1 MTDFQK
7 IIVYLAVVVAVA
19 GGAVALGL
27 WSLVPLLTGLSVLV
41 VVVITAVTMQVRRAT
56 GGARVVTARVLSV
69 SAIPSNAGIKAACTM
84 KLSMNL
90 PGRGRVETKLRD
102 PAVPLERWPNV
113 GQAFPVEIY
122 RNNPHRRAHIRWDLV
137 EAGFVRSPSTST
149 AAGETPDVVWEN
161 AEEPVVYSPTPPR
174 RPRRTAPPQRE
185 PVREPVRE
193 PERVPAP
200 PLYED
205 FVDDAPAASASPS
218 DATHSESARPEP
230 YGPDPYRT
238 DAYRAEVTDVQPDQD
253 LDEQTV
259 RTGPH
264 PTAYLGDVSDATTR
278 RLPPPPGQTNGHD
291 PDGIDPA
298 DFEAP
303 RLTPPR
309 LEPMALPD
317 FDPAHIDTRDFYDEP
332 PAVTI
337 PQPRDP
343 STPPPPPP
351 GNETPLPVS
360 DLARSL
366 RFYRDVLRFTV
377 SASSA
382 DSAVVQSG
390 STRLRLEA
398 GAGSDDLTPGT
409 VHVEVDDSE
418 TACAELR
425 ARGIRLLQTP
435 VATGG
440 DWDGPQLWRA
450 RVRDP
455 DGHDV
460 ELVEWRQRP

>member
-7 IIVYLAVVVAVA
+7 IVVYLAVVVAVA
-19 GGAVALGL
+19 GAAVALGL
-27 WSLVPLLTGLSVLV
+27 WSLVPLVAGLSVLV
-41 VVVITAVTMQVRRAT
+41 IVVITAITLQVRRAT
-56 GGARVVTARVLSV
+56 SGVRVVTARVLSV
-69 SAIPSNAGIKAACTM
+69 SAIPASAGIKAACTM
-84 KLSMNL
+84 KLSMHL

-102 PAVPLERWPNV
+102 PAVPLERWPSV
-113 GQAFPVEIY
+113 GQAFPVEVY

-137 EAGFVRSPSTST
+137 EAGMVGAPAAS
-149 AAGETPDVVWEN
+149 AEAGELPDMIWEN
-161 AEEPVVYSPTPPR
+161 AEEPAVYSPTPPR
-174 RPRRTAPPQRE
+174 RPRRTAPPPRQ
-185 PVREPVRE
+185 
-193 PERVPAP
+193 PERMPAP

-205 FVDDAPAASASPS
+205 FTDDVADVDAAPAGPYHPDPYRPDPYPA
-218 DATHSESARPEP
+218 DLVDARPEP
-230 YGPDPYRT
+230 GPGEP
-238 DAYRAEVTDVQPDQD
+238 D

-264 PTAYLGDVSDATTR
+264 PTAYLGDVGDAATR
-278 RLPPPPGQTNGHD
+278 RLPPPAGEANGHD
-291 PDGIDPA
+291 PDGFDPA

-303 RLTPPR
+303 RVAPPR

-317 FDPAHIDTRDFYDEP
+317 FDPAQIDTRDFYDEP

-343 STPPPPPP
+343 SPPPPAPQ
-351 GNETPLPVS
+351 GDETALPVS

-366 RFYRDVLRFTV
+366 HFYRDVLRFAV
-377 SASSA
+377 FADSA

-390 STRLRLEA
+390 TTRLRLET
-398 GAGSDDLTPGT
+398 GTGTDDHPPGT
-409 VHVEVDDSE
+409 VHVEVDDIE
-418 TACAELR
+418 TTCAELR
-425 ARGIRLLQTP
+425 ARGIRLLQAP

-450 RVRDP
+450 RLRDP